1 MRGAAHDPVDLG
13 GERQVGE
20 RAGADVRRRLHAPRA
35 AARRQ
40 RRVQVQTEP
49 RVAAQGA
56 RIARGEHDPAA
67 GVVAVLAGA
76 GQQLAADA
84 ARLGLGADHEQRQAP
99 DPLAHQRHR
108 APDHAAPA
116 LGHPGAAG
124 VGGEQMVDA
133 HAPRGDRAG
142 RLGRLAEAAAEVL
155 EGLDADVED
164 RVDVGGLERAD

>member
-1 MRGAAHDPVDLG
+1 MPLDW
-13 GERQVGE
+13 
-20 RAGADVRRRLHAPRA
+20 
-35 AARRQ
+35 
-40 RRVQVQTEP
+40 
-49 RVAAQGA
+49 
-56 RIARGEHDPAA
+56 
-67 GVVAVLAGA
+67 AV
-76 GQQLAADA
+76 
-84 ARLGLGADHEQRQAP
+84 GADHEQRQAP

-108 APDHAAPA
+108 APDDAAPA

-133 HAPRGDRAG
+133 HAPREDRAG